1 MPWNRPWIGTKNEHY
16 CYRTCNMEIMVWWFE
31 SFDGLKA
38 KSKAGVRVVIISL
51 VGHKVNLLFWL
62 DFSYTNNPTKYKALI
77 IGLLILLDNLLIN
90 YAIN

>member
-1 MPWNRPWIGTKNEHY
+1 MNIIAIEPVTWKLW
-16 CYRTCNMEIMVWWFE
+16 
-31 SFDGLKA
+31 FDGLKA

-51 VGHKVNLLFWL
+51 VGPKVNLLFWL